1 MILCCGREL
10 KPERIIRLLP
20 DFKYRER
27 LLELISCPNCGKI
40 IGELTQYNVITG
52 KYERKR
58 LSKRVLARYAQRLDS
73 GSWEEVKILHGTKGG
88 AGFVYGI
95 NRIDKEGNIYQYAVD
110 FNGVKVLVKKTD
122 KSNIINKS
130 E

>member
-1 MILCCGREL
+1 MILCCGREQ

-27 LLELISCPNCGKI
+27 LLELVFCSHCGKI
-40 IGELTQYNVITG
+40 IGELTQYNVITE
-52 KYERKR
+52 KYEKKR

-73 GSWEEVKILHGTKGG
+73 GCWEEVKILHGTKGG

-95 NRIDKEGNIYQYAVD
+95 NKIDKDGNVYQYAVD
-110 FNGVKVLVKKTD
+110 FNGVKVLIKK
-122 KSNIINKS
+122 INNFKN
-130 E
+130 ENKN